1 MNFSVI
7 LIYIS
12 FIINEAAYLFMFSR
26 LFFSFLEFVCLFFYT
41 FVGLFL
47 INYLGLLSILGSLAL
62 CAISF
67 KCFFSDNIKSCDICK
82 MLLFLEASRIN

>member
-12 FIINEAAYLFMFSR
+12 FIISEDAYIFMFSR
-26 LFFSFLEFVCLFFYT
+26 LFFSFLEFVFLFFYP

-47 INYLGLLSILGSLAL
+47 TNYLGPLSILGSLAL
-62 CAISF
+62 CAMSF
-67 KCFFSDNIKSCDICK
+67 KYFSMIILKGVTYAKYCYFRK
-82 MLLFLEASRIN
+82 QVE